1 LSTPV
6 IETENLVKIFH
17 DDSRGEVRAVDGVSF
32 SVGRG
37 EILGLLGVN
46 GAGKTT
52 TLRILATVLSPTSG
66 SARIMGFDTVREPEQ
81 VRRAIGYYSSSTAL
95 YPRLTARETLAFFA
109 GVNGYPGE
117 SIRSRVETLIAELGL
132 AEYADSRVEKLSQG
146 MKQKVSIART
156 IVHEPGVL
164 VFDEPTAG
172 LDVLNAHDMLDM
184 IRDLTS
190 SGHSVIYSTHIMAEA
205 QRLCDRIAV
214 IHKGRICAVG
224 TPSSLMQSTGT
235 SLLEDAFVKLVR
247 NGEPGRA

>member
-1 LSTPV
+1 LSIPV

-17 DDSRGEVRAVDGVSF
+17 DDARGEVRAVDGVTF

-52 TLRILATVLSPTSG
+52 TLRILATVLSPSSG
-66 SARIMGFDTVREPEQ
+66 SARIMGFDTVREPGQ

-95 YPRLTARETLAFFA
+95 YPRLTARETLVFFA
-109 GVNGYPGE
+109 GVNGYPRE
-117 SIRSRVETLIAELGL
+117 SIRGRVDALIGELGL
-132 AEYADSRVEKLSQG
+132 TEFADSRIEKLSQG

-184 IRDLTS
+184 IKSLTS

-224 TPSSLMQSTGT
+224 TPSSLMESTGT
-235 SLLEDAFVKLVR
+235 ALLEDAFVKLVR
-247 NGEPGRA
+247 SGEPDRA